1 MPASCWR
8 LVEEKNFAWGR
19 ELRTHFG
26 MLLISGSCASHQQA
40 IYRNKILELYTKR
53 HFGIGIS
60 HVGTGLCMYR
70 LLRIQKVHFIYLFIY
85 RSRGRKG
92 EREGETH
99 WCERETLIG
108 CLLYALSQGLTH
120 SPGMCPDQEPN
131 RWPLSLWEEVQPNEP
146 HQSGPIQKLYGLW
159 VKSHIT
165 STHPPMVSGGMGWGI
180 PDENLI

>member
-1 MPASCWR
+1 MWAQVCVCIDCSEFR
-8 LVEEKNFAWGR
+8 R
-19 ELRTHFG
+19 
-26 MLLISGSCASHQQA
+26 
-40 IYRNKILELYTKR
+40 YIL
-53 HFGIGIS
+53 
-60 HVGTGLCMYR
+60 
-70 LLRIQKVHFIYLFIY
+70 FIYLFIY

-92 EREGETH
+92 EREGEKH

-108 CLLYALSQGLTH
+108 CILYALSQGLTH

-165 STHPPMVSGGMGWGI
+165 STHPPMVSGGDGLGNSRWEL
-180 PDENLI
+180 DLIKPSACPRNCFSLPPCSGPHCNCNEVSSYCECRTDCKEP